1 MEEDDEDEFDFGR
14 AKMDFF
20 KKRAREILTAD
31 ADLEYEGNPMP
42 LGGAYKNLKHAIK
55 NPAIVYTK
63 LENKPNYMK
72 MTFSMGRQAPAG
84 GRFMDLSKKNS
95 ITSSVQNLS
104 SNMSGQALNPL
115 LLSMKQ
121 KSSMGAYQ
129 DPKKENTFLKQVF
142 GASKAKSEKEAKIDS
157 KVEALLKAYKQ

>member
-1 MEEDDEDEFDFGR
+1 MEEEDEDEFDFGR

-31 ADLEYEGNPMP
+31 AELEYEGNPMP

-55 NPAIVYTK
+55 NPSIVYTK

-84 GRFMDLSKKNS
+84 GRFMDLSKNNS
-95 ITSSVQNLS
+95 ITQSVKALS
-104 SNMSGQALNPL
+104 SNINGQALNPL
-115 LLSMKQ
+115 LLSMKH
-121 KSSMGAYQ
+121 KSSLGGY
-129 DPKKENTFLKQVF
+129 
-142 GASKAKSEKEAKIDS
+142 
-157 KVEALLKAYKQ
+157 

>member
-1 MEEDDEDEFDFGR
+1 MEEDDDDEFDFGR

-55 NPAIVYTK
+55 NPSIVYTK

-95 ITSSVQNLS
+95 ITASVKNLS
-104 SNMSGQALNPL
+104 TNMSGQALNPL
-115 LLSMKQ
+115 LLNMKQ
-121 KSSMGAYQ
+121 QSSLGGYQ
-129 DPKKENTFLKQVF
+129 DPKKENSFLKQVF
-142 GASKAKSEKEAKIDS
+142 GI
-157 KVEALLKAYKQ
+157 